1 MIKPGHKGSDDMQA
15 KTGSH
20 AEIPDTS
27 NAGTQPRDDEFIE
40 EWERMRPLRLRLFM
54 MLQESLMD

>member
-1 MIKPGHKGSDDMQA
+1 MQA

-40 EWERMRPLRLRLFM
+40 EWERMRPLRLRLFR